1 MPSNI
6 EIKARI
12 DSVQALLPRAQALA
26 DDAHAQRITQDD
38 TFFSV
43 PHGRL
48 KLRVFADG
56 AGELIH
62 YHRADD
68 DGPKLSDYVI
78 APVTDP
84 DALRH
89 TLERACGLLGRV
101 RKQRL
106 LLLVG
111 NTRVHLDSV
120 QGLGDFLELEVVL
133 GPDQSPEQGQAV
145 ARALM
150 AQLGVGEQAL
160 VSGAYLDLLQARP
173 AA

>member
-26 DDAHAQRITQDD
+26 DDEHVQRITQDD

-62 YHRADD
+62 YHRADQ

-111 NTRVHLDSV
+111 NTSVHLDSV

-133 GPDQSPEQGQAV
+133 SPDQSPEQGQAV
-145 ARALM
+145 ARGLM
-150 AQLGVGEQAL
+150 AALGVGEQDL

-173 AA
+173 VA